1 MTLFIKAKDIQR
13 LESLSDINYA
23 SRKMKDYLSK
33 LKKKKGSS
41 LTVFEYAEVK
51 GVRAED
57 VIKAMQ

>member
-13 LESLSDINYA
+13 LENLCDINYA
-23 SRKMKDYLSK
+23 SRKMKEYMKK

-41 LTVFEYAEVK
+41 LTVFEYAEAK
-51 GVRAED
+51 GVRADD